1 MPILEYNHYG
11 KGMVRVLRVQKDGD
25 IHSVSE
31 WETYALVEGGQE
43 ANYLSDD
50 NSAIVPTDTVKNT
63 VTALAHDLEDVTRD
77 GFALAVAKH
86 FVTKYAHLTACDTD
100 VSEKT
105 WIRYAPAGKPHP
117 HTFIRDSNGRFY
129 SKARYEKDG
138 GTVKRSAGVK
148 GFVIMKTT
156 ESGFVGYP
164 VCEYTTLQ
172 ETTDR
177 IFSTSLDAEWE
188 YIGDAADLDQRVI
201 DSILEVFAG
210 TYSPSV
216 QRTMYQMG
224 EAVLAACP
232 GIARIKFTMPNKHY
246 LNIDLTKLGRPEGQ
260 KKVFLPTDDPFG
272 YIEAVIA
279 RDA

>member
-1 MPILEYNHYG
+1 MAYLEYNHYG
-11 KGMVRVLRVQKDGD
+11 KGMVRVLRVRRNAEVHD
-25 IHSVSE
+25 VAE

-43 ANYLSDD
+43 GNYLSDD

-63 VTALAHDLEDVTRD
+63 VTALAHDLEDATRD
-77 GFALAVAKH
+77 AFALAVAKH
-86 FVTKYAHLTACDTD
+86 FVTHYGHLTACDTE
-100 VSEKT
+100 VTEKT
-105 WIRYAPAGKPHP
+105 WVRMTPGGKPHP
-117 HTFIRDSNGRFY
+117 HCFVRDSNGKFY
-129 SKARYEKDG
+129 SKARYEREG

-164 VCEYTTLQ
+164 KCEYTTLK

-188 YIGDAADLDQRVI
+188 YIGDAADLDKPVL
-201 DSILEVFAG
+201 DSILEVFSG

-232 GIARIKFTMPNKHY
+232 GVARIKFTMPNKHY
-246 LNIDLTKLGRPEGQ
+246 LNIDLTALGRPEGQ